1 MTVAAIIQLLGP
13 GVLAV
18 GVWSPEEWPGAGALS
33 MIAHNKGC
41 RLSGRRLNL
50 CGDMPH
56 VGATAAAVESLAV
69 LPP

>member
-33 MIAHNKGC
+33 MIAHNRNAACADRDQTCAAIC
-41 RLSGRRLNL
+41 RMLE
-50 CGDMPH
+50 PQP
-56 VGATAAAVESLAV
+56 
-69 LPP
+69 LP